1 MNQVATVSAQP
12 RELSVCISSSKVTP
26 IAVIAVCALLAGIAC
41 FAFLPQSA
49 ALKPFSAIVVAQSSI
64 MGAVMITLAKRR
76 NNVAKAWTYGYLVE
90 GVVLFAI
97 GTLLG

>member
-1 MNQVATVSAQP
+1 MNQVATVSAQS
-12 RELSVCISSSKVTP
+12 REFSVFMPSSKVTLT
-26 IAVIAVCALLAGIAC
+26 AVIAVCALLAGAAC

-49 ALKPFSAIVVAQSSI
+49 ALKPFSAIVVAQSSV

-76 NNVAKAWTYGYLVE
+76 NNVAKAWTYGYIVE
-90 GVVLFAI
+90 AVVLFAI